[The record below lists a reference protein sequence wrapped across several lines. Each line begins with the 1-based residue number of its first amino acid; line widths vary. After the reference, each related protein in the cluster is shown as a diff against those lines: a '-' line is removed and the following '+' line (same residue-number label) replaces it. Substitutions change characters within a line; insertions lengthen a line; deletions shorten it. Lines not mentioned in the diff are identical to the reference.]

1 MTKRLFLFCFIIFLS
16 TSFSQQLDDYFKKI
30 DLKLKKDKKYLNLFY
45 YDFSADQLNEYLGTV
60 PNFQRTDEKKDFQFQ
75 VRDNITYR
83 IVFLK
88 EGIGID
94 SAIILFVDEIEN
106 KSAAGES
113 FFGEGGGGPQID
125 TNRVLNFKDVY
136 NLRLNDDARYDQ
148 LFRFVNNYLKN
159 SEDNEV
165 PSLLGINPDTDI
177 KTSLGMAS
185 RDNTDFLN
193 YMRANHYHWYPREE
207 KKGGGRRGEQVVVK
221 TPYKI
226 DASLSMVHFS
236 HEIMD
241 FSLGGASVELGFT
254 ERVLNLLPYQAMA
267 LTGGFRTLVSLA
279 DKKTDISNSLIVDAR
294 FIGKLK
300 MNTSSLATNLPYHQA
315 DKPRLNVGTAAG
327 FDINITRPFE
337 LPFLNLYVAAGGPA
351 FSSPAIKLGTTA
363 NPYAY
368 FTFTQAE
375 ALMSFYWNT
384 SEKMTSRLR
393 VDVGA
398 GYYDIWK
405 ANYRGTSK
413 SPSSKEL
420 LQAKFIPV
428 VGFHFNFVPDNTELF
443 GAKLRIFDSQAT
455 LTAWLKLLEFSG
467 NHVIRFEGTYMSE
480 PFARKMRDWETKGG
494 AILQVRYRY
503 GY

>member
-1 MTKRLFLFCFIIFLS
+1 MIKRLFLFCFIILLS
-16 TSFSQQLDDYFKKI
+16 TSYSQQLDDYFKKI

-45 YDFSADQLNEYLGTV
+45 CDFSADQINEYLGTI
-60 PNFQRTDEKKDFQFQ
+60 PTFQRTDEKSDFQFQ
-75 VRDNITYR
+75 VKDNITYR

-106 KSAAGES
+106 KSASGES
-113 FFGEGGGGPQID
+113 FFGESSGGPQID
-125 TNRVLNFKDVY
+125 TTRVLNFKDVY
-136 NLRLNDDARYDQ
+136 SLKLNDAAKYDQ
-148 LFRFVNNYLKN
+148 LFRFVNNYIKQ
-159 SEDNEV
+159 SEDENV
-165 PSLLGINPDTDI
+165 PSLLGITPDTDI
-177 KTSLGMAS
+177 KTSLGMSS
-185 RDNTDFLN
+185 RDNTDYLN
-193 YMRANHYHWYPREE
+193 YMRANHIHWYPREQAE
-207 KKGGGRRGEQVVVK
+207 KKGRRGEQAVVK
-221 TPYKI
+221 TPFRI
-226 DASLSMVHFS
+226 DASLSMIHFS

-241 FSLGGASVELGFT
+241 FALGGASVELGFT

-267 LTGGFRTLVSLA
+267 LTGGFRTLVSLT

-294 FIGKLK
+294 FIGKIK

-337 LPFLNLYVAAGGPA
+337 MPFLNLYVAMGGPA
-351 FSSPAIKLGTTA
+351 YSSPAVKLGTKT

-384 SEKMTSRLR
+384 SEKMVSRLR
-393 VDVGA
+393 VDVGI

-405 ANYRGTSK
+405 ANYKGTAKNAST
-413 SPSSKEL
+413 KEL
-420 LQAKFIPV
+420 IQDKIMPV
-428 VGFHFNFVPDNTELF
+428 VGFHFNFVPDNSELF
-443 GAKLRIFDSQAT
+443 GAKLRVFDSQAT

-480 PFARKMRDWETKGG
+480 PFARKLRDWETKGG